1 MKKTVLSLI
10 LVLGI
15 STAFAQTDPAA
26 RYATVITGNGLNK
39 HLSIVAS
46 AEMQGRE
53 TGTEGQRK
61 AAAYIESQFKAMGLQ
76 PAPSLNGY
84 QQYYPLYQDSLLT
97 TTLSAGG
104 KDAVFGTDFISPMN
118 SNENGKFKGKK
129 IVFIGYGIDDKAYSD
144 YTNVNVKGKVVV
156 FFLGEPKKDGKFII
170 SGTTRG
176 SEWSFPGITKKLA
189 VAASKGAAGALVI
202 NPQQESFNQRA
213 VEN

>member
-39 HLSIVAS
+39 HLNIVAS

-118 SNENGKFKGKK
+118 SNENGKFKGK
-129 IVFIGYGIDDKAYSD
+129 
-144 YTNVNVKGKVVV
+144 TN
-156 FFLGEPKKDGKFII
+156 
-170 SGTTRG
+170 
-176 SEWSFPGITKKLA
+176 
-189 VAASKGAAGALVI
+189 
-202 NPQQESFNQRA
+202 
-213 VEN
+213 